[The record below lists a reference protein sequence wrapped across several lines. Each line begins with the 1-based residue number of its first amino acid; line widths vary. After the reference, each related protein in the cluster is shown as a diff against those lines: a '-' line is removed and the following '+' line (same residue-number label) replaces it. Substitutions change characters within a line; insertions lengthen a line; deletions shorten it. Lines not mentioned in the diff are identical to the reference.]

1 MGSCQGLSGGWGRGL
16 SVGDKRVRGGG
27 VLVELV
33 ASPWRIPG
41 RGSRAVVLRTA
52 PRGRLGEER
61 TGSVRSISHA

>member
-16 SVGDKRVRGGG
+16 SVGDKRVRGG

-33 ASPWRIPG
+33 ASPWRRPG
-41 RGSRAVVLRTA
+41 RGSRAVVSRTA